1 MPPPPQAMQGAH
13 EPSVWQKMKMGATM
27 GGMVGLTIGFLF
39 GSFAILRN
47 GAGPRGFLPSLS
59 GYMLSSGATFA
70 FFMSIGTV
78 IRTQSDMPG
87 LLTAEATRTLLAQSM
102 HKPHS
107 STNNLQHVQAS
118 PIYRDWQ
125 RRQL

>member
-1 MPPPPQAMQGAH
+1 MPPPPQAVHGAQ
-13 EPSVWQKMKMGATM
+13 EPTVFQKMKMGATM

-39 GSFAILRN
+39 GGFAILRN

-78 IRTQSDMPG
+78 IRTQPDMPG
-87 LLTAEATRTLLAQSM
+87 LLTAEATRTLLMRGQQQPMLA
-102 HKPHS
+102 
-107 STNNLQHVQAS
+107 STQAYSDWKSRHRLQ
-118 PIYRDWQ
+118 
-125 RRQL
+125 

>member
-1 MPPPPQAMQGAH
+1 
-13 EPSVWQKMKMGATM
+13 MGATM

-59 GYMLSSGATFA
+59 GYMLTSAATFA

-78 IRTQSDMPG
+78 IRTDG
-87 LLTAEATRTLLAQSM
+87 LTMREWAEEQVKQGRGTFLVA
-102 HKPHS
+102 P
-107 STNNLQHVQAS
+107 S
-118 PIYRDWQ
+118 PAIGGIGGSPVLREWE
-125 RRQL
+125 RRRKAAGQQ